1 MYYLRVIVM
10 AKEKKDSRHQQEA
23 DKTVEATLR
32 DIEKIQEAVDEHGLP
47 LRVDN
52 YGGSDVWTFDDK
64 HTIKIEGK
72 S

>member
-1 MYYLRVIVM
+1 MSD
-10 AKEKKDSRHQQEA
+10 KKDSRHQQEA

-32 DIEKIQEAVDEHGLP
+32 DLEKIEEVLDEHGLP

-64 HTIKIEGK
+64 TTMKVD
-72 S
+72 

>member
-1 MYYLRVIVM
+1 M
-10 AKEKKDSRHQQEA
+10 AEKKDSRHQQEA

-32 DIEKIQEAVDEHGLP
+32 DIDKIEEALDEHGLP

-64 HTIKIEGK
+64 TTIKVEG
-72 S
+72 

>member
-1 MYYLRVIVM
+1 M

-64 HTIKIEGK
+64 HTIKIEGE